1 MTAGAASGARPAR
14 PARSARS
21 TPSATGT
28 SVRIGAGQGFMG
40 EDPALMQA
48 VLADGVD
55 YIVCESLAER
65 TMGLLEH
72 ARQRDETAG
81 FAADLADRIDVVAE
95 DVFAGRTRFI
105 TNAGGVNPIAAQRA
119 VLARLRERGY
129 HGRKIGLVVGDA
141 VDPEHIDP
149 VPAGR
154 VLSATAYLGAA
165 GIVEALERGAD
176 IVITGRVADACLF
189 LGPLIHEHRWAFD
202 DWDRLAAG
210 IVVGHLLECSAQ
222 STGGNYSGDWWNTV
236 DPWRAG
242 LPIAE
247 VTADGRATITKPAG
261 TAGRVS
267 FDTVREQL
275 LYEVHDPQRYMT
287 PDVVVDMT
295 SVTLADHGD
304 DRVAV
309 SGARGEPRPATLKAI
324 AFSEGGFAGEAT
336 LTYAWPDAL
345 EKVTFVLDLVR
356 RESELRGFAVDSWCA
371 EYFGACGFG
380 GPTVDV
386 EARPSEPPEVVGRL
400 AWHTAD
406 LATAQSVSALF
417 RTVALTGP
425 PGLQGIG
432 RRAAPSPPEPLI
444 AIDDFFVDRD
454 VVEAGVRVH
463 VEEV

>member
-1 MTAGAASGARPAR
+1 VTAGATA
-14 PARSARS
+14 
-21 TPSATGT
+21 PSRAGGPT
-28 SVRIGAGQGFMG
+28 VRIGAGQGFMG
-40 EDPALMQA
+40 EDPALMTA

-55 YIVCESLAER
+55 YLVCESLAER
-65 TMGLLEH
+65 TMGLLEQ

-81 FAADLADRIDVVAE
+81 FATDLTGRIDLVAE

-105 TNAGGVNPIAAQRA
+105 TNAGGVNPVAAQRA
-119 VLARLRERGY
+119 VVARLRERGY
-129 HGRKIGLVVGDA
+129 SGRSVALVLGDA
-141 VDPEHIDP
+141 VDPHL
-149 VPAGR
+149 VSAQPAGR
-154 VLSATAYLGAA
+154 LLSATAYLGAA
-165 GIVEALERGAD
+165 GIVEALDRGAD

-189 LGPLIHEHRWAFD
+189 LAPLIHEHGWAMD

-236 DPWRAG
+236 EPWRAG

-247 VTADGRATITKPAG
+247 VAQDGRAIITKPHG

-275 LYEVHDPQRYMT
+275 LYEVHDPRQYLT
-287 PDVVVDMT
+287 PDVIVDMT
-295 SVTLADHGD
+295 SVAVTDQGD
-304 DRVAV
+304 DRVEISAT
-309 SGARGEPRPATLKAI
+309 RGMPRPQTLKAI

-345 EKVTFVLDLVR
+345 QKATYVLDLVR
-356 RESELRGFAVDSWCA
+356 RESDARRFIVDEWCS
-371 EYFGACGFG
+371 EYFGVCGFG
-380 GPTVDV
+380 GPTVAAD
-386 EARPSEPPEVVGRL
+386 ARPQDPPEVVARL
-400 AWHTAD
+400 AWRTVD
-406 LATAQSVSALF
+406 LDTAQSVARLF

-432 RRAAPSPPEPLI
+432 RRATPSVPEPLI
-444 AIDDFFVDRD
+444 ALNDFFVDRD

-463 VEEV
+463 IEEI